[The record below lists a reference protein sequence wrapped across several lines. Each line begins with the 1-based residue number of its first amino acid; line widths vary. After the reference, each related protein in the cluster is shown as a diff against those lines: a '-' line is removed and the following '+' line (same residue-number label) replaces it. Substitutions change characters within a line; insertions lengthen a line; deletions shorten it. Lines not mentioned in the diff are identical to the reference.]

1 MPELNELLKSAVGL
15 GASDV
20 HLVPGSPPLVRV
32 RGEVAPLPGAGALD
46 GEGVRGL
53 VYAALPEEQRAR
65 FEKNQELDCS
75 FALEGV
81 SRFRMNVF
89 VQKDGVAAALRV
101 IPARIPTPA
110 EIGLTPAMAALAD
123 LPHGLVLVTGPTGS
137 GKSTTLASLVQQINA
152 SSRRHIL
159 TVEDPIEYSYRNDKS
174 VVQQREVGQHTASF
188 SEALRRSLRQDPDVI
203 LVGEL
208 RDLETISLAITAAET
223 GHLCFATLHT
233 QDCAQTVDRMIDVF
247 SPHQQQ
253 QIRVQLSMALKGVIA
268 QVLIPKRDGTGR
280 VAAREFMT
288 VTTAIASVIRDGK
301 THMIYSAIETG
312 AKFGMFSMDQQLAL
326 LVRQGAIT
334 MEAAVSKARDPE
346 MMRKFVIGGAPTPA
360 ITG

>member
-1 MPELNELLKSAVGL
+1 MAELSGILKTAVGL

-20 HLVPGSPPLVRV
+20 HFVPGSPPLVRLH
-32 RGEVAPLPGAGALD
+32 GEVQPLPGAAVLD

-53 VYAALPEEQRAR
+53 VYAALPEDQRAR

-75 FALEGV
+75 FSLEGI

-89 VQKDGVAAALRV
+89 VQQFGVAAALRV
-101 IPARIPTPA
+101 IPAKIPTPT

-123 LPHGLVLVTGPTGS
+123 QSKGLVLVTGPTGS
-137 GKSTTLASLVQQINA
+137 GKSTTLASLIQQINA
-152 SSRRHIL
+152 TSRRHIL
-159 TVEDPIEYSYRNDKS
+159 TVEDPIEYAYKNDKCII
-174 VVQQREVGQHTASF
+174 QQREVGQHTASF
-188 SEALRRSLRQDPDVI
+188 AEALRRSLRQDPDVV
-203 LVGEL
+203 LVGEM

-223 GHLCFATLHT
+223 GHLCFGTLHT
-233 QDCAQTVDRMIDVF
+233 QDCAQSIDRMIDVF
-247 SPHQQQ
+247 PPHQQQ

-268 QVLIPKRDGTGR
+268 QILLPRRDGQGR

-288 VTTAIASVIRDGK
+288 VTTAIANLIRDGK
-301 THMIYSAIETG
+301 THMIYSAIDTG
-312 AKFGMFSMDQQLAL
+312 AKFGMFSMDQHLAL

-334 MEAAVSKARDPE
+334 MEAAAAKARDPE
-346 MMRKFVIGGAPTPA
+346 MLRKFVMSPAAA